1 MSALGSLEDVLPS
14 TDILKTCKTLLRCL
28 FFFIFCHL
36 TFFCYDLDFLFLLLK
51 RIYTCI
57 LISYIFLYFYLRRI
71 YTCISTFPPRTAS
84 ENEREHAGIRE
95 YAQRKTRT
103 DLRKS
108 SVIGTIIIEKK
119 SQIMTLWQ
127 KKPKKNRTD
136 QTRFVKKNYQK
147 NINYTWIL

>member
-14 TDILKTCKTLLRCL
+14 TDILQTCKTLLRCL

-57 LISYIFLYFYLRRI
+57 SA
-71 YTCISTFPPRTAS
+71 FPPRTAS

-127 KKPKKNRTD
+127 KKNKKNRTD